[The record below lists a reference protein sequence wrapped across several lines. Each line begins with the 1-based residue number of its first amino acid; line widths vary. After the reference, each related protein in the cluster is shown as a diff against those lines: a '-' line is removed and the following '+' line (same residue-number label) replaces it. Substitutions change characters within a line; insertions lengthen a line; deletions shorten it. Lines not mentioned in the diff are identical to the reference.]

1 MNRQTIL
8 ILVGVGAAYFFLTSR
23 TPVFAKQSDGTYKP
37 AGLLDQLTVALTG
50 AIPPA
55 VPPVQQFNLAIPDVV
70 NMSYT
75 N

>member
-8 ILVGVGAAYFFLTSR
+8 LLIGAGAAYFFLTSR
-23 TPVFAKQSDGTYKP
+23 TPVFMKLADGTYKP

-50 AIPPA
+50 AIPP
-55 VPPVQQFNLAIPDVV
+55 PPQPVQQFNLTIPNVV
-70 NMSYT
+70 GMSYT